1 MTDQQPDFVA
11 TESGFGDAL
20 TRRSR
25 RRRRRHA
32 SIAAT
37 SALAVIAVGV
47 VALSSVKSGR
57 DSLTVP
63 PAGASQG
70 HPSTT
75 PAPSPGQPASGR
87 GASTLTGG
95 VPPSGAAAPIT
106 TVGNAGSATTDAAG
120 HPMPVIST
128 TMQLLRTSYDNTE
141 PCSDL
146 SGRAA
151 TGWCIQVNGPFSGRT
166 ARPTSLSISL
176 CRLPGVGASAHFSGT
191 LEADFGLQTS
201 SPDHKQLWQYAHQ
214 HPNRT
219 DNHSYQVNA
228 GACLT
233 WTTTWRVVADNGQ
246 PVKPGTYTLVTAVH
260 ADNVANPNQAL
271 VEDYNYT
278 VNP

>member
-11 TESGFGDAL
+11 TDSGFGDAL

-37 SALAVIAVGV
+37 SALAVVAVGV
-47 VALSSVKSGR
+47 VALAGVKSGR

-63 PAGASQG
+63 PAGFTHG
-70 HPSTT
+70 HSPST
-75 PAPSPGQPASGR
+75 PSPGQPAAGH

-95 VPPSGAAAPIT
+95 VPPGGTAPPIASVGTAGTATSG
-106 TVGNAGSATTDAAG
+106 GAG
-120 HPMPVIST
+120 HPAQAIST
-128 TMQLLRTSYDNTE
+128 AMQLLRTNYDNTE
-141 PCSDL
+141 PCGDL

-151 TGWCIQVNGPFSGRT
+151 TGWCIQVHGPFSGRT
-166 ARPTSLSISL
+166 GRPTSLSISL
-176 CRLPGVGASAHFSGT
+176 CRLPGVGATAHFSGT
-191 LEADFGLQTS
+191 LEADFGLQTNA
-201 SPDHKQLWQYAHQ
+201 PDHKQLWQYAHQ
-214 HPNRT
+214 HPNRG

-246 PVKPGTYTLVTAVH
+246 PVKPGTYILVTAVH
-260 ADNVANPNQAL
+260 ADNVANPDQVL

-278 VNP
+278 VDS